1 METPD
6 LSAPVQWARKKLCPW
21 KKARKAAIRLY
32 RAGRSIPWICRAM
45 QVSRQWLEKWIKR
58 WRDGGKRWD
67 ALDERSR
74 RPHRVRTKRHAH
86 VDAILAAKTEYP
98 YMGAKKIRVV
108 ADIPLSHDTIHR
120 VLRDH
125 GAATVR
131 KKRWTKLRRFRRP
144 FPNYLWQFDFKVFHL
159 ADGREV
165 WAANLIDDHSRFLLS
180 SQVFDH
186 QPSTGDALAV
196 LFGAIRLWGK
206 PLQVLTDRGGQFHQ
220 ENSDAP
226 SFFTLALDKLRI
238 RHIKARP
245 RHPRTCGKIERWHGS
260 LNREWFAYQEQPT
273 SYDEAQLL
281 MDRWLAH
288 YNTVRPHQALKY
300 RLPVEVFATG
310 LSISEDLVRFVNEVI

>member
-21 KKARKAAIRLY
+21 KKARKAAIRL
-32 RAGRSIPWICRAM
+32 RRDGRNTGWICAAM
-45 QVSRQWLEKWIKR
+45 QVDRQWLDKWWNR
-58 WRDGGKRWD
+58 WRHGGKTWD
-67 ALDERSR
+67 ALDDRSR
-74 RPHRVRTKRHAH
+74 RPHRIHTKRHAF
-86 VDAILAAKTEYP
+86 VGEILAAKINYP

-108 ADIPLSHDTIHR
+108 AQIPLSHDTIHR

-125 GAATVR
+125 EWAKVR

-159 ADGREV
+159 ADGREA
-165 WAANLIDDHSRFLLS
+165 WAANLIDDHSRFLLAS
-180 SQVFDH
+180 KVFPG
-186 QPSTGDALAV
+186 QPTTGDALAV
-196 LFGAIRLWGK
+196 VFGAIRMWGK

-226 SFFTLALDKLRI
+226 SFFTLALDKLDI

-260 LNREWFAYQEQPT
+260 LNREWFAYQDQPT
-273 SYDEAQLL
+273 TYWDAQRL
-281 MDRWLAH
+281 MDRWVEH

-300 RLPVEVFATG
+300 QLPVEVFATG
-310 LSISEDLVRFVNEVI
+310 LSITEDLVRAVNEVI